1 MATHPNRARRFMF
14 EVRYTSSSQRSAGDA
29 VYHSKAQATMA
40 FMAACKPLLFEE
52 EASVYLTRYQRG
64 PDGEIASHLLAF
76 KGRDATVTFEPAWF
90 D

>member
-1 MATHPNRARRFMF
+1 MF

-40 FMAACKPLLFEE
+40 FMAACKPVLFEE
-52 EASVYLTRYQRG
+52 EASVSLTRYQRG
-64 PDGEIASHLLAF
+64 ADGEIASQLLAM
-76 KGRDATVTFEPAWF
+76 KAGDAAVTFEAAWF

>member
-1 MATHPNRARRFMF
+1 MF

-40 FMAACKPLLFEE
+40 FIAACKPVLFEE
-52 EASVYLTRYQRG
+52 AASVYLTRYQRG
-64 PDGEIASHLLAF
+64 PDGEIASQLLAVKTGDLAVIF
-76 KGRDATVTFEPAWF
+76 KPEWF